1 MMDLAFRVATPADA
15 AALAALGERTFRGTF
30 GPANDPADI
39 DAYCAETYGIE
50 LQRRE
55 ITDPAR
61 HIVLAYAGDT
71 LVGYAQLSDGHRFA
85 CVTGPA
91 PIEVL
96 RFYVDAPWHGRGVA
110 SRLMAET
117 VSAAVARGARTMY
130 LAVWEHNPR
139 AIAFYARQGFVR
151 VGTTTFTL
159 GKDVQTDHV
168 LARPIAPAKTIAPVD
183 AHGSSMR

>member
-1 MMDLAFRVATPADA
+1 MKDLAFRVATPAEA
-15 AALAALGERTFRGTF
+15 TALAAFGEHTFRATF
-30 GPANDPADI
+30 GAANDPADI

-55 ITDPAR
+55 ISDPAR

-71 LVGYAQLSDGHRFA
+71 LAGYAQLSDGHRFA

-91 PIEVL
+91 PIELL
-96 RFYVDAPWHGRGVA
+96 RFYVDAPWHGCGVA
-110 SRLMAET
+110 SRLMAEMI
-117 VSAAVARGARTMY
+117 SAAVARGARTMY

-139 AIAFYARQGFVR
+139 AIAFYTRQGFVR
-151 VGTTTFTL
+151 VGRALFTL

-168 LARPIAPAKTIAPVD
+168 LVRPVAPAHTVAPLD
-183 AHGSSMR
+183 AQGSSIR